1 VSEHDQSRAVLDY
14 EVLRIFF
21 GREERRSEEVGIQVE
36 TSNNFQIIALKSGNS
51 EGRISCLVEIFMLK
65 GKVKRFL

>member
-1 VSEHDQSRAVLDY
+1 VIEHDQSRAVLDY

-36 TSNNFQIIALKSGNS
+36 TSNNFQIIALNL
-51 EGRISCLVEIFMLK
+51 EIPRVEYLAW
-65 GKVKRFL
+65 